1 MNRTVIDPPKLNT
14 IIIIWSLKIDP
25 HIGTHK
31 LNPISRRV
39 SNSVSCGIA
48 LASGMCSRT
57 WIPPVMCRSPSPL
70 VNPIYVA
77 IPMFVSSLPF
87 RASKDLI
94 EVIVTRTNIEVTL
107 RPYIWVYVIPA
118 TSKTFLRILG
128 NQTYYKPIR
137 PEFCL
142 WIFWATAGIS
152 HPCVYR

>member
-1 MNRTVIDPPKLNT
+1 MNRTVIDHSKL
-14 IIIIWSLKIDP
+14 IPIFDP
-25 HIGTHK
+25 STHK
-31 LNPISRRV
+31 LNHISRRV

-152 HPCVYR
+152 SMRVPVSKVVPVAD